1 MHKQKPIYMA
11 KRTATKETLLK
22 GSGGNYHNL
31 HGNFLIEGKEND
43 FQKIVVKS
51 ESVLKHEQ
59 PNGSFAE
66 HQSLQ
71 VTKGNWVMG
80 RQVEYNPFNQSVSRV
95 WD

>member
-1 MHKQKPIYMA
+1 
-11 KRTATKETLLK
+11 
-22 GSGGNYHNL
+22 
-31 HGNFLIEGKEND
+31 
-43 FQKIVVKS
+43 
-51 ESVLKHEQ
+51 LKHEQ